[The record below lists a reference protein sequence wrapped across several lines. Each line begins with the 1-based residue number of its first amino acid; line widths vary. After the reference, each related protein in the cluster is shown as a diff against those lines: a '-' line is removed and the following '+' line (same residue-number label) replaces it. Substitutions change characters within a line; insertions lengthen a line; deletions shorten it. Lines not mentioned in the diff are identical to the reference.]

1 MGYIIA
7 YLLLALVIDLIREII
22 NPEGDHRN
30 AAAIRRRLWSDTDFD
45 CRSKVF
51 GAKDSALLHWAQR
64 PLFSRAKRASVADHS
79 LSAHGRRPM
88 DFFDRNRHA
97 NRKHLHG

>member
-51 GAKDSALLHWAQR
+51 SVEGNTVRQPTRNTQSQSKCPWRKRR
-64 PLFSRAKRASVADHS
+64 PWFAWVCK
-79 LSAHGRRPM
+79 AHGL
-88 DFFDRNRHA
+88 F
-97 NRKHLHG
+97 